1 MEQARVIPA
10 ASYRRERWRNGAG
23 WTRQVHAQPSASAGD
38 AWDWRISIAEIEADA
53 AFSGFPGV
61 ERILVLLQG
70 EGLRLRFDDGE
81 VQTLLPPYQ
90 RLRFAGERGVRGELV
105 DGATTDFNLMWRR
118 GTIDAELWH
127 RPLVGSMAI
136 FADAGST
143 WIAYMLAG
151 QAQFDDACG
160 LPSLMTGDTAILPG
174 GNSRSRYLLDGA
186 GELLVIRLTSL

>member
-1 MEQARVIPA
+1 MDTARVIPA
-10 ASYRRERWRNGAG
+10 SDYRSERWRNGAG
-23 WTRQVHAQPSASAGD
+23 WTRQVHAQAPASGD
-38 AWDWRISIAEIEADA
+38 SSWDWRISIAEIEADA
-53 AFSGFPGV
+53 DFSSFPGI

-81 VQTLLPPYQ
+81 VQTLLPPHD

-105 DGATTDFNLMWRR
+105 EGATTDFNLMWRR
-118 GTIDAELWH
+118 DAIDAELWH

-136 FADAGST
+136 IADAGST